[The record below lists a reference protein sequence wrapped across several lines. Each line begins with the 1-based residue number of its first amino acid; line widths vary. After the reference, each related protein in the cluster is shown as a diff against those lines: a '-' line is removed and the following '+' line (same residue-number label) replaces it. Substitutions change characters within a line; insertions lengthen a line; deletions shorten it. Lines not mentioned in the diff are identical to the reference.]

1 MSDRPS
7 DPLAAARNIASKA
20 WRRASAVPKRGV
32 RLARRAGRL
41 REQAGAFQAEWQ
53 IEREI
58 AAVARG
64 RQPII
69 AGPWLSE
76 VGFEVLYWI
85 PFLRWFEDRYRVD
98 RERVIAVSRGGVADW
113 YRDVADGYV
122 EIFDHVDPDT
132 FSRRNAERRED
143 HESGGQ
149 KQTAPGALD
158 HDVIAAVRRTAGLEH
173 AAVCHPSLMYRLFKQ
188 FWFGNRALD
197 LVTSHTRHLPLS
209 VTPPSDLGLP
219 AQYVAAKFY
228 TGAAL
233 PDTVEHRRAL
243 RELVGLMALRLPV
256 VTLDTGMATD
266 EHEDYLFRDIPNVIS
281 LRGQLTPRT
290 NLGLQASV
298 IAGAQQFVGTCGS
311 VAWMAP
317 MLGVDTIAVYAEE
330 RFLVSHI
337 VFASQVYWRMGA
349 ARFDTLD
356 LRAAMQMDSMTP
368 AASAEMTRQ

>member
-1 MSDRPS
+1 MIDRLG

-20 WRRASAVPKRGV
+20 WRRATAVQKRGV

-64 RQPII
+64 RQAII

-113 YRDVADGYV
+113 YRDVAAGYV

-132 FSRRNAERRED
+132 FNRRNAERRED
-143 HESGGQ
+143 NESGGQ
-149 KQTAPGALD
+149 KQTVPGAWD
-158 HDVIAAVRRTAGLEH
+158 RDVIAAARHAAGLEH
-173 AAVCHPSLMYRLFKQ
+173 AAVCHPSLMYRLFNQ

-197 LVTSHTRHLPLS
+197 LVMSHTRYVPLT

-219 AQYVAAKFY
+219 ARYIAVKFY

-233 PDTVEHRRAL
+233 PDTAEHRCAL
-243 RELVGLMALRLPV
+243 REMVRLMALRLPV
-256 VTLDTGMATD
+256 VTLDTGMAID

-281 LRGQLTPRT
+281 LGGRLTPRT

-298 IAGAQQFVGTCGS
+298 IAGAQRFSGTCGS

-356 LRAAMQMDSMTP
+356 LRAAAQLDLL
-368 AASAEMTRQ
+368 ASAAGAETARQ

>member
-1 MSDRPS
+1 MIDRPG
-7 DPLAAARNIASKA
+7 DPLAVTRNLASKA
-20 WRRASAVPKRGV
+20 WRRAAAVPKRGV

-41 REQAGAFQAEWQ
+41 REQADAFQAEWR
-53 IEREI
+53 IERDI

-98 RERVIAVSRGGVADW
+98 RERVIAVSRGGVAEW
-113 YRDVADGYV
+113 YRDVAAGYV

-143 HESGGQ
+143 NESGGQ
-149 KQTAPGALD
+149 KQTVPGALD
-158 HDVIAAVRRTAGLEH
+158 NDLIAMARSATGSEDAT
-173 AAVCHPSLMYRLFKQ
+173 VCHPSLMYRLFNQ

-197 LVTSHTRHLPLS
+197 LVVSHTRYVPLT
-209 VTPPSDLGLP
+209 VKAPVDLGLP
-219 AQYVAAKFY
+219 ERYIAAKFY

-233 PDTVEHRRAL
+233 PGTSESRGAL
-243 RELVGLMALRLPV
+243 RELVGMAAMRMPV
-256 VTLDTGMATD
+256 VLLDTGMTTD
-266 EHEDYLFRDIPNVIS
+266 EHEEYLFRDMPNVVS
-281 LRGQLTPRT
+281 LRERLVPST
-290 NLGLQASV
+290 NLGVQTTV
-298 IAGAQQFVGTCGS
+298 IAGAEGFIGTCGGL
-311 VAWMAP
+311 AWLAP
-317 MLGVDTIAVYAEE
+317 LLGVDTLAVYSEE

-337 VFASQVYWRMGA
+337 FFAGQAYRQIGA

-356 LRAAMQMDSMTP
+356 LRAVTELNLL
-368 AASAEMTRQ
+368 ASAAAATQGPS

>member
-1 MSDRPS
+1 MIDRPG
-7 DPLAAARNIASKA
+7 DPLAVARNLASKA
-20 WRRASAVPKRGV
+20 WRRAAAVPKRGV

-41 REQAGAFQAEWQ
+41 REQADAFQAEWR
-53 IEREI
+53 IERDI

-98 RERVIAVSRGGVADW
+98 RERVIAVSRGGVAEW
-113 YRDVADGYV
+113 YRDVAAGYV

-143 HESGGQ
+143 NESGGQ
-149 KQTAPGALD
+149 KQTVPGALD
-158 HDVIAAVRRTAGLEH
+158 NDLIAMARSATGSEDAT
-173 AAVCHPSLMYRLFKQ
+173 VCHPSLMYRLFNQ

-197 LVTSHTRHLPLS
+197 LVVSHTRYVPLT
-209 VTPPSDLGLP
+209 VKAPVDLGLP
-219 AQYVAAKFY
+219 ERYIAAKFY

-233 PDTVEHRRAL
+233 PGTSESRGAL
-243 RELVGLMALRLPV
+243 RELVGMAAMRMPV
-256 VTLDTGMATD
+256 VLLDTGMTTD
-266 EHEDYLFRDIPNVIS
+266 EHEEYLFRDMPNVVS
-281 LRGQLTPRT
+281 LRERLVPST
-290 NLGLQASV
+290 NLGVQTTV
-298 IAGAQQFVGTCGS
+298 IAGAEGFIGTCGGL
-311 VAWMAP
+311 AWLAP
-317 MLGVDTIAVYAEE
+317 LLGVDTLAVYSEE

-337 VFASQVYWRMGA
+337 FFAGQAYRQIGA

-356 LRAAMQMDSMTP
+356 LRAVTELNLL
-368 AASAEMTRQ
+368 ASAAAATQGPS